1 MTLHRPGRLRAPARR
16 RTLPALAGGLLV
28 AGGATAALSGSA
40 QALPVAPP
48 PHPPVTVSALAGGHP
63 YRHGTV
69 PTRAWVRSHHALAAS
84 IEASSGS
91 SNNLSF
97 GGGVDGVGVTTGRPR
112 VYLVFWG
119 SQWGATSTDS
129 AGYLTLAGDPD
140 GVAPDLQAFF
150 RGLGTGGETWS
161 GVMTQYCQGVA
172 TGAQSCPASN
182 DEHVGYPTGGALAG
196 VWADESAA
204 APQQATAHQ
213 LAEEAVVAAGH
224 FGNTTTTANRDA
236 QYVIV
241 SPTGTN
247 PDGFNTSSGNFC
259 AWHDYTADSTL
270 DGGGAVSSPYGP
282 LAFTNLPYIPD
293 AGTNCGEDFVNSGSA
308 GLLDG
313 VTIVAGH
320 EYAETI
326 TDQFPAGGWTDSSGN
341 EDGDKCAWISSGQG
355 ASQDITLT
363 TGTFAVQ
370 STWAND
376 FNGGQGGCEISH
388 PIVTNG
394 SANTVTVTNPGNQTS
409 TVGTAVSLQI
419 QATDSA
425 GAALTY
431 AASGLPAG
439 LSISASTGL
448 ISGTPTTAGTS
459 DVVVSAADSTGAS
472 GSTSF
477 TWTVNPAPSCPPQ
490 QLLGNPG
497 FETGSA
503 APWTSTPGVIQPS
516 SFFEPAHSGNYL
528 AWLDGYGYPHTDT
541 LAQTVTVP
549 AGCTTATFSF
559 WLHIDTFEDQLG
571 AYDTLK
577 VEVLGTSGNVL
588 QTLHTYSNLDAAN
601 FDPLTQNGYVQVSF
615 DLSSFA
621 GQTITLEFVGT
632 ETDAGGGTTDFCID
646 DTALDVS

>member
-1 MTLHRPGRLRAPARR
+1 
-16 RTLPALAGGLLV
+16 
-28 AGGATAALSGSA
+28 
-40 QALPVAPP
+40 
-48 PHPPVTVSALAGGHP
+48 
-63 YRHGTV
+63 
-69 PTRAWVRSHHALAAS
+69 
-84 IEASSGS
+84 
-91 SNNLSF
+91 
-97 GGGVDGVGVTTGRPR
+97 
-112 VYLVFWG
+112 
-119 SQWGATSTDS
+119 
-129 AGYLTLAGDPD
+129 
-140 GVAPDLQAFF
+140 
-150 RGLGTGGETWS
+150 
-161 GVMTQYCQGVA
+161 
-172 TGAQSCPASN
+172 
-182 DEHVGYPTGGALAG
+182 
-196 VWADESAA
+196 
-204 APQQATAHQ
+204 
-213 LAEEAVVAAGH
+213 
-224 FGNTTTTANRDA
+224 
-236 QYVIV
+236 
-241 SPTGTN
+241 
-247 PDGFNTSSGNFC
+247 
-259 AWHDYTADSTL
+259 
-270 DGGGAVSSPYGP
+270 
-282 LAFTNLPYIPD
+282 
-293 AGTNCGEDFVNSGSA
+293 
-308 GLLDG
+308 
-313 VTIVAGH
+313 
-320 EYAETI
+320 
-326 TDQFPAGGWTDSSGN
+326 
-341 EDGDKCAWISSGQG
+341 
-355 ASQDITLT
+355 
-363 TGTFAVQ
+363 
-370 STWAND
+370 
-376 FNGGQGGCEISH
+376 
-388 PIVTNG
+388 
-394 SANTVTVTNPGNQTS
+394 VTVTNPGNQTS

-477 TWTVNPAPSCPPQ
+477 TWTVNPAPSCPSQ